1 MSELN
6 TLVLR
11 DRLDADVT
19 YNNDDTLNDTVLGGP
34 VEAGEEYIIRVIL
47 HGTNPTRSLNF
58 DFGGTATISE
68 FKGVWKSFE
77 PGSVTLAATKVT
89 SAATD
94 YNNSAL
100 DAGEEY
106 YEFDGSMK
114 VNAAGTFILRAAQR
128 TAHASDTIL
137 QDGSSV
143 ILFKIP

>member
-11 DRLDADVT
+11 DRLDADAT
-19 YNNDDTLNDTVLGGP
+19 YNNTAALADTALGGP
-34 VEAGEEYIIRVIL
+34 VEAGEEYIIRAVL

-77 PGSVTLAATKVT
+77 PGSVTLAATKVS

-100 DAGEEY
+100 DGGEEY

-114 VNAAGTFILRAAQR
+114 VNAAGTFLLRAAQH
-128 TAHASDTIL
+128 TAHASNTVL
-137 QDGSSV
+137 QDGSSL